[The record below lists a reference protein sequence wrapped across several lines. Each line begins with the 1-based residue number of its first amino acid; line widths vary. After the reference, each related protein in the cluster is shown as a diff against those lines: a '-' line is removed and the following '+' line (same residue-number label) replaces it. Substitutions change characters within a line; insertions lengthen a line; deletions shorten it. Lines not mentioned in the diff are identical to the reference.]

1 MRYNH
6 RSISHDSSRLSRSC
20 PCRAAHAAGDP
31 ARHAASRRASVAIT
45 TIADLGPVIVDGGLG
60 VRVEGG
66 HVPAFDVI
74 DAAQ

>member
-6 RSISHDSSRLSRSC
+6 RSIAHDSSRLSRSC
-20 PCRAAHAAGDP
+20 RAAYAAGDR
-31 ARHAASRRASVAIT
+31 ARRAASRRASVAIT